1 VPGVMALAAYV
12 EASDPKFGKLGVE
25 LLSAADLDSDHNYSS
40 LYTAHDRSLG
50 PRLSIKWT
58 AHMPP
63 MKQKSDFS
71 A

>member
-1 VPGVMALAAYV
+1 MPGVMALAAYA
-12 EASDPKFGKLGVE
+12 EALNPKFGKIGEE

-50 PRLSIKWT
+50 PRPSIKWT
-58 AHMPP
+58 AHMPA
-63 MKQKSDFS
+63 MKQKSNFS